1 MAKHQNLA
9 DHDPS
14 ITADCESVLVTLLSG
29 LGPWRDSV
37 YLVGGLAPR
46 YLIEA
51 RPPEVPA
58 HAGTSDVDVVV
69 DMAVLADTEAY
80 KTLEENLTKMG
91 FSRVPKPDGKWFNW
105 RWQVLTDHGNTIVLE
120 FLSWDPKRKE
130 GHPQELPTE
139 GTITALNIPHADI
152 VFDMHDVREISAP
165 LLGGEGNATV
175 KVRYAN
181 LVSFLC
187 LKALALEGRG
197 ERKDAHDLVYCL
209 EHTADG
215 IAGAVAQFSEALNGP
230 HAEVVGQALAIVR
243 TKFADDKHGAGY
255 RKDGPTKAARFEL
268 GDDRVAD
275 NREALL
281 LRQREI
287 NGIVEAFLGELKV

>member
-1 MAKHQNLA
+1 MAKHQTHA
-9 DHDPS
+9 EHDPS

-46 YLIEA
+46 YIIEA

-80 KTLEENLTKMG
+80 RSLEENLHKMG
-91 FSRVPKPDGKWFNW
+91 FTRVPKPDGKAFNW
-105 RWQVLTDHGNTIVLE
+105 RWQVLTDNGNTIILE

-139 GTITALNIPHADI
+139 GTISALNIPHSDI
-152 VFDMHDVREISAP
+152 VFDMHDEREISAP
-165 LLGGEGNATV
+165 LLNGEGNATV
-175 KVRYAN
+175 KVRHAN

-187 LKALALEGRG
+187 LKAFALEGRG
-197 ERKDAHDLVYCL
+197 ERKDAHDLIYCL
-209 EHTADG
+209 EHNADG
-215 IAGAVAQFSEALNGP
+215 MAGAVAQFSEALQGA
-230 HAEVVGQALAIVR
+230 HAEVVAEALAIVR
-243 TKFADDKHGAGY
+243 RKFADDKHGPGF

-268 GDDRVAD
+268 GDGDGED
-275 NREALL
+275 YREALL

-287 NGIVEAFLGELKV
+287 NAVVESFLRELKV

>member
-1 MAKHQNLA
+1 MAKHQTLA

-46 YLIEA
+46 YIVEA

-69 DMAVLADTEAY
+69 DMAVLADTDAY
-80 KTLEENLTKMG
+80 KTLEENLHRMG
-91 FSRVPKPDGKWFNW
+91 FSRVPKPEGKWFNW
-105 RWQVLTDHGNTIVLE
+105 RWQVLTDHGNTIILE
-120 FLSWDPKRKE
+120 FLSWDPSRRE
-130 GHPQELPTE
+130 ARPVELPTE
-139 GTITALNIPHADI
+139 GTITAMNIPHATI

-187 LKALALEGRG
+187 LKAFALDGRI
-197 ERKDAHDLVYCL
+197 ERKDAHDLIYCL
-209 EHTADG
+209 EHNADG
-215 IAGAVAQFSEALNGP
+215 MAGAVAQFSAALNGP
-230 HAEVVGQALAIVR
+230 YADVVAEALAIVR
-243 TKFADDKHGAGY
+243 RKFATDKHGAGF
-255 RKDGPTKAARFEL
+255 RKDGPTQAARFEL
-268 GDDRVAD
+268 GVDGGEE

-287 NGIVEAFLGELKV
+287 NAIVEEFLGELKV